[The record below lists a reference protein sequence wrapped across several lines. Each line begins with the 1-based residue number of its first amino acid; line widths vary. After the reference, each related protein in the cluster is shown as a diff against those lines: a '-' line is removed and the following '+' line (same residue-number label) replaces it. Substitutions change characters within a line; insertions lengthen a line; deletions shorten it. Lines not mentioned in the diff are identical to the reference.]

1 MKDMMPKYHPN
12 KDKYIVSPIVH
23 FMKDETSSSS
33 SSLIYT

>member
-23 FMKDETSSSS
+23 FMKDETWSSL